1 MDKFY
6 EILFNYFKLT
16 CMYKDK
22 NSIHLQEFEELKNKF
37 ESQLNDNLLKD
48 FRYLLSVFE
57 SHLLSIR
64 DEECKDVMY
73 SCLKIGMECQEYLDK
88 RHE

>member
-1 MDKFY
+1 M
-6 EILFNYFKLT
+6 EMLHELLFNTFNFACLYYEKESCYLEEFK
-16 CMYKDK
+16 KA
-22 NSIHLQEFEELKNKF
+22 QETFKSK
-37 ESQLNDNLLKD
+37 LNDELIKEFKHLMQ
-48 FRYLLSVFE
+48 LFE

-88 RHE
+88 RH